1 MKLAIA
7 LIILLCLTACQTQ
20 TPDEK
25 PPEQNLSEK
34 FRPEQAPKTPATADE
49 LKSTTSAAA
58 TNDEVEIDRQEP
70 PRPPLFED
78 FQGQPQMSLFPR
90 AGAYRP
96 ELEDSQGLQF
106 WRTYIDH
113 LLRTSGPV
121 KVDQEGQENIVF
133 GFRAIKGIDSVGFF
147 SPIAVHPSTRYEVRA
162 SVSCDLAPGATAGIG
177 LLEFDKFQWL
187 GEQFPESLSK
197 KTQIGSRIGVSLR
210 EKVEKQPQTF
220 SFTTGPK
227 TAMIHLIFFRDG
239 KHDRNMVAIDNI
251 SIKQI

>member
-1 MKLAIA
+1 MKLAMA
-7 LIILLCLTACQTQ
+7 LILLLSLTACQTQ

-34 FRPEQAPKTPATADE
+34 SRPEQAAKTPAAADAQQ
-49 LKSTTSAAA
+49 SSSGAAPKDDGA
-58 TNDEVEIDRQEP
+58 SERPEP

-96 ELEDSQGLQF
+96 ELEDNRGLQF

-121 KVDQEGQENIVF
+121 KVDQAGQENLVF

-197 KTQIGSRIGVSLR
+197 KTQIGSRIGVSLQG
-210 EKVEKQPQTF
+210 KVEKQPQTF
-220 SFTTGPK
+220 SFTTGPE
-227 TAMIHLIFFRDG
+227 TEMIHLVFFRDG
-239 KHDRNMVAIDNI
+239 EHDRNMVAIDNI
-251 SIKQI
+251 SIKQL